1 MVFFHSLWF
10 AFCLSFARFY
20 LFLFLSFF
28 CAFVCFW
35 LIIKN
40 LTPELN
46 YEGAKLLP
54 CWDTRIAC
62 KTGRI
67 PVTPPTHDFRYLQL
81 FLIFTMFPSP
91 RSSNPSHS
99 YTVTHHILSSHMVR
113 LFYAKIKWRFLLK
126 VSEIHQFQ
134 RDWLTAEITWLVIR
148 FTESHSAV
156 GGCFAH
162 QAPCKI
168 CMFNRAFAAL
178 QLSPA

>member
-1 MVFFHSLWF
+1 MCFS
-10 AFCLSFARFY
+10 
-20 LFLFLSFF
+20 LFLTDCKKPHS
-28 CAFVCFW
+28 W
-35 LIIKN
+35 
-40 LTPELN
+40 T
-46 YEGAKLLP
+46 KLWKSEIAALP
-54 CWDTRIAC
+54 RHNDS
-62 KTGRI
+62 
-67 PVTPPTHDFRYLQL
+67 VTPPTHDFRYLQL